1 MFTDHELKL
10 GTLFIPQIK
19 RLFVSAIQV
28 FRWERTLSVSAMQ
41 QNFIGLRFQHTPR
54 NEHISCLNN
63 RILGN
68 IQRTNGVFRI
78 HLGVWRWH
86 KIVKKRIIQLKF
98 LGDLGSN
105 PVFTSYVIWGM
116 LFISYEHEFHH
127 LWKRTWK
134 SLWRVIKIIL
144 GVFAFFSI
152 YVQEAH
158 TTTIKWVVESVF
170 ALKSIFY

>member
-86 KIVKKRIIQLKF
+86 KNVKKRIIQLKF

-105 PVFTSYVIWGM
+105 PIFTSYVIWGM

-127 LWKRTWK
+127 LWKRRCWIRATLR
-134 SLWRVIKIIL
+134 SCGFSSSRVWMWEL
-144 GVFAFFSI
+144 DC
-152 YVQEAH
+152 E
-158 TTTIKWVVESVF
+158 ESW
-170 ALKSIFY
+170 ALMN